1 MLSMLNDRKTSSTV
15 LSQIGVNCLEASAS
29 FMYMFNLGFYFHYHS
44 CCGPFKAVGIN
55 VIILYSFSVGAV
67 SWHSHTSTMP
77 AYSSHGQLI
86 TYTSPLL
93 LAQSMAILQ
102 PALSVF
108 LSVCNYLA
116 TLSLHIYLVELGQA

>member
-1 MLSMLNDRKTSSTV
+1 M
-15 LSQIGVNCLEASAS
+15 C
-29 FMYMFNLGFYFHYHS
+29 MFSLGFYFHYHS
-44 CCGPFKAVGIN
+44 CVASFGPFKAVEIN
-55 VIILYSFSVGAV
+55 IIILYSFRGRRVLAFTYVNYASLFI
-67 SWHSHTSTMP
+67 
-77 AYSSHGQLI
+77 HGQLI
-86 TYTSPLL
+86 SDTSPLL